1 MERNGK
7 RTERPLPQN
16 AGARPRNTARNRSAA
31 PQTMRVRAG
40 GRRRKRGPNRGC
52 FVVVLLCLLAAGGV
66 LTGCGGSKKT
76 MEPRAFVDDVLAN
89 ANFTDSLSQ
98 LDDAVIP
105 QYYGVDSADYKSAL
119 VYCGTAATA
128 EQIVCFEAN
137 DAAAAQRLLTALQA
151 FVADRIEA
159 YKSYGPA
166 AAMSLENAPVKTIG
180 NYVVAVVCADSDSAI
195 KVVDQYA

>member
-1 MERNGK
+1 MK
-7 RTERPLPQN
+7 KTISL
-16 AGARPRNTARNRSAA
+16 
-31 PQTMRVRAG
+31 
-40 GRRRKRGPNRGC
+40 
-52 FVVVLLCLLAAGGV
+52 LLALCCLFAV
-66 LTGCGGSKKT
+66 LTGCGSSKKT

-119 VYCGTAATA
+119 VYCGTAATTPS
-128 EQIVCFEAN
+128 
-137 DAAAAQRLLTALQA
+137 QRLFTALQT

-180 NYVVAVVCADSDSAI
+180 NYVIAVVCADSDSAA

>member
-1 MERNGK
+1 MKKTISLLGS
-7 RTERPLPQN
+7 
-16 AGARPRNTARNRSAA
+16 RSAA
-31 PQTMRVRAG
+31 SSPW
-40 GRRRKRGPNRGC
+40 
-52 FVVVLLCLLAAGGV
+52 

-128 EQIVCFEAN
+128 EQIVCFEAV
-137 DAAAAQRLLTALQA
+137 DAAARAAPAHRAPD
-151 FVADRIEA
+151 VRRRPDR
-159 YKSYGPA
+159 
-166 AAMSLENAPVKTIG
+166 SL
-180 NYVVAVVCADSDSAI
+180 
-195 KVVDQYA
+195 

>member
-1 MERNGK
+1 MK
-7 RTERPLPQN
+7 KTISL
-16 AGARPRNTARNRSAA
+16 
-31 PQTMRVRAG
+31 
-40 GRRRKRGPNRGC
+40 
-52 FVVVLLCLLAAGGV
+52 LLALCCLFAV

-76 MEPRAFVDDVLAN
+76 MEPRAFVDDVLTN

-105 QYYGVDSADYKSAL
+105 QYYGVD
-119 VYCGTAATA
+119 YCGTAATA
-128 EQIVCFEAN
+128 EQIVCFEAV
-137 DAAAAQRLLTALQA
+137 DAAAAQRLLTALQT

-180 NYVVAVVCADSDSAI
+180 NYVIAVVCADSDSAA

>member
-1 MERNGK
+1 MK
-7 RTERPLPQN
+7 KTISL
-16 AGARPRNTARNRSAA
+16 
-31 PQTMRVRAG
+31 
-40 GRRRKRGPNRGC
+40 
-52 FVVVLLCLLAAGGV
+52 LLALCCLFAV
-66 LTGCGGSKKT
+66 LTGCGSSKKT
-76 MEPRAFVDDVLAN
+76 MEPRAFVDDVLTN

-128 EQIVCFEAN
+128 EQIVEAV
-137 DAAAAQRLLTALQA
+137 DAAAAQRLLTALQTC
-151 FVADRIEA
+151 VADRSEA

-180 NYVVAVVCADSDSAI
+180 NYVIAVVCADSDSAA